1 MSTVLEANPT
11 VFCGVCANPCEL
23 MQVRVKSKG
32 EGTWQCLKCMTR
44 ITQLRREYDVWPTPT
59 FNSLSEDEQKE
70 FFSMIGQATDWK
82 AAVKMFDPY

>member
-1 MSTVLEANPT
+1 M
-11 VFCGVCANPCEL
+11 
-23 MQVRVKSKG
+23 
-32 EGTWQCLKCMTR
+32 KCMTR

-59 FNSLSEDEQKE
+59 FQGLREDEQKE